1 MVKQLRDYEGK
12 ISNITVRTHAV
23 YISTDDG
30 MVHDMTAEDY
40 VKAVDFAGFNPRKRS
55 TIRGFRVVNENGED
69 IEYKYYF
76 VR

>member
-1 MVKQLRDYEGK
+1 MLKQLRDYEGK
-12 ISNITVRTHAV
+12 ILSITRRTHAV

-30 MVHDMTAEDY
+30 MMHDMNPEDY

-55 TIRGFRVVNENGED
+55 TIRGFRVLNEAGED
-69 IEYKYYF
+69 VEYKYYF